1 MRLSDFLPWQRGE
14 APEARDAGDDR
25 WFDGPRTRAEIDV
38 TVTVDRA
45 RQVPVV
51 RDCLQIL
58 SQSVAG
64 LRFGVFRQVGGDRT
78 ERADDHP
85 VMALLRNPNARMT
98 SFDLIDTLVDDLCAW
113 GDFFG
118 LMQWGADGR
127 RMVVTG
133 LTRLD
138 PGRVTV
144 EETPDGTKRYT
155 FTDRHGTQSRYL
167 EGEVWHVAL
176 PPLVDGIKG
185 RSPILDDGREAVAV
199 AIALQRYANALFT
212 NDATPPYALAMDG
225 SFRDEAS
232 KRNFLTAW
240 RRWVTG
246 RNRHA
251 PGVLEYG
258 IKPHRMGLTAEEAQ
272 FLETRKELWLDLARL
287 WRVPPHKVGILD
299 RATFSNIEHQA
310 LEFVT
315 DTLRPILELVERSIN
330 KFLIDADGRD
340 GGEHFFEFDVSSL
353 LRGDLKARYDAY
365 AIGRQWG
372 WLSVN
377 DVLAMENRNGIGPSG
392 DRYIEPLNMVPVGT
406 GAGLREPENREA
418 VNRSIAF
425 LRESVARNGGRP
437 RLEVVRDVA

>member
-1 MRLSDFLPWQRGE
+1 MQLTDFLPWRRAD
-14 APEARDAGDDR
+14 APAARDASDDR

-58 SQSVAG
+58 SQS
-64 LRFGVFRQVGGDRT
+64 
-78 ERADDHP
+78 
-85 VMALLRNPNARMT
+85 
-98 SFDLIDTLVDDLCAW
+98 LVDDLCAW
-113 GDFFG
+113 GDFFAR
-118 LMQWGADGR
+118 LEWGRRDGR
-127 RMVVTG
+127 MAVIG
-133 LTRLD
+133 LHRLD
-138 PGRVTV
+138 PAHIQL
-144 EETPDGTKRYT
+144 EETSDGTKR
-155 FTDRHGTQSRYL
+155 FRHTDRHGRQTTYL
-167 EGEVWHVAL
+167 EGEVWHIPL

-199 AIALQRYANALFT
+199 AIALQRYANALFA
-212 NDATPPYALAMDG
+212 NDATPPYALSMDG

-232 KRNFLTAW
+232 KKNFLTAW

-251 PGVLEYG
+251 PGILEYG

-272 FLETRKELWLDLARL
+272 FLDTRKELWLDLARL

-315 DTLRPILELVERSIN
+315 DTLRPVLELIERSIN
-330 KFLIDADGRD
+330 KFLIDVDGRD

-406 GAGLREPENREA
+406 GAGGREPENREA
-418 VNRSIAF
+418 IDRSIAF
-425 LRESVARNGGRP
+425 LRESVTRNGGRP
-437 RLEVVRDVA
+437 RLEVVRDAA